1 MNLHPSSMT
10 GWLLKLN
17 KRSSLSR
24 AKKLIIETPMG
35 SSFAVEYVEVS
46 ASEMV
51 RAEMRL
57 GFMVFSDAVGACT
70 GMYHVLYRECG
81 GIEHTVWWVFEAGS
95 GGYGRLMGRVY

>member
-17 KRSSLSR
+17 SMSSLSR
-24 AKKLIIETPMG
+24 AKKLIIATPMG

-51 RAEMRL
+51 KAEMRL
-57 GFMVFSDAVGACT
+57 GFMVFSDAGGACT
-70 GMYHVLYRECG
+70 GMYHVLYRECVR
-81 GIEHTVWWVFEAGS
+81 IEHTVWWVFEAGS